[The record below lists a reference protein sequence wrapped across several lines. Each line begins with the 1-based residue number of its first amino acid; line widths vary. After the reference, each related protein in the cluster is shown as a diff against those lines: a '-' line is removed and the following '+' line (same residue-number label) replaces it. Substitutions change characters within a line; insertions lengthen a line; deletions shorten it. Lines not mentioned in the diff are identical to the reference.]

1 MTNRLAYPLLC
12 AAMVAATLAPALAL
26 DKTEQAVARL
36 AVPIFQNK
44 YCGEPIVI
52 AEIHRLATA
61 VMWEAN
67 VRPADAI
74 EAATRMSDRFA
85 PDAIRKGKLE
95 AFCAALKSEF
105 QPGR

>member
-1 MTNRLAYPLLC
+1 MKYPLI
-12 AAMVAATLAPALAL
+12 AAVMVAATLAPALAM

-95 AFCAALKSEF
+95 AFCAALKREF
-105 QPGR
+105 K

>member
-1 MTNRLAYPLLC
+1 MKYPLI
-12 AAMVAATLAPALAL
+12 AAVMVAATLAPALAM

-85 PDAIRKGKLE
+85 PDAILKGKLE
-95 AFCAALKSEF
+95 AFCAALKREF
-105 QPGR
+105 K